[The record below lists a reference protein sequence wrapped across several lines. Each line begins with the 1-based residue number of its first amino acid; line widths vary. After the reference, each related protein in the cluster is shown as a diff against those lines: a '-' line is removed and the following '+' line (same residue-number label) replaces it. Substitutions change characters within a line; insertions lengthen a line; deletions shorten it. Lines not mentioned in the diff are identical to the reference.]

1 MNWMDTVGGLL
12 KQYSGPNANAAG
24 VENHFDQVA
33 AAAPSP
39 ALGGAVADMFRSSDT
54 PPFAQLAAQL
64 FNNANGDQKASVLNE
79 LLGNAGPALQS
90 ILGGAGLGAL
100 ATNVAGGQAITPE
113 AASQVPPEVVQQM
126 AQHAEQRRSV
136 DCRQTGIV
144 LFPAPGLDQDS
155 WQRRASGDARQTFHS
170 AAGLVIQGE

>member
-1 MNWMDTVGGLL
+1 MNWMETVGGLL
-12 KQYSGPNANAAG
+12 KQYSGSNAPAAG

-64 FNNANGDQKASVLNE
+64 FNNASGDQKASVLNE

-100 ATNVAGGQAITPE
+100 ATGVAGGQAITPE

-126 AQHAEQRRSV
+126 AQHAEQHDPSIV
-136 DCRQTGIV
+136 DRLGSIYSQH
-144 LFPAPGLDQDS
+144 PGLIKTL
-155 WQRRASGDARQTFHS
+155 GS
-170 AAGLVIQGE
+170 AALAVTLAKLSNRQQG